1 MAKARH
7 SDLECDPG
15 CSVEATVS
23 LLEGKWKC
31 VILYRLAHGTL
42 RFNEL
47 RRAIPN
53 VTQRMLIN
61 QLRELETDGL
71 VHRLVHS
78 QVPPRVDYSLTER
91 GRSIV
96 PVLAAMKEWGDRNMS
111 VFDNRRQTQSSDGD
125 NEAAPITASMA
136 ASA

>member
-7 SDLECDPG
+7 TNLDCDPG

-31 VILYRLAHGTL
+31 VILYRLAGGTL

-47 RRAIPN
+47 RRAIPG

-61 QLRELETDGL
+61 QLRELETDDL
-71 VHRLVHS
+71 VERLVHS
-78 QVPPRVDYSLTER
+78 QVPPRVDYSLSER
-91 GRSIV
+91 GRSII
-96 PVLAAMKEWGDRNMS
+96 PVLMAIKEWGDLNMS
-111 VFDNRRQTQSSDGD
+111 VFANRRQVES
-125 NEAAPITASMA
+125 